1 MFCSDSK
8 KNSQFFRNFCEYI
21 DCIIPRQTLFVWKKR
36 ILSGKNFHH
45 TPNKLGR
52 PQHYTELQKQRV
64 VGMIINANLDNFVVD
79 IEKVMDFFEEV
90 TSRKPKSDY
99 CRKFLKDQ
107 GFSLKKCGS
116 KSSGFRVDLLDLRE
130 IYGDFVIALNLKG
143 FDRYRKDLVCS
154 FDFTFTSHRKD
165 KIYSYTP
172 VGG

>member
-1 MFCSDSK
+1 MQSQNKKRRKSKYSSTSLSFDQRELLEKLWVFCSDSK

-21 DCIIPRQTLFVWKKR
+21 DCNIPRQTLFVWKKR

-99 CRKFLKDQ
+99 C
-107 GFSLKKCGS
+107 
-116 KSSGFRVDLLDLRE
+116 
-130 IYGDFVIALNLKG
+130 
-143 FDRYRKDLVCS
+143 
-154 FDFTFTSHRKD
+154 
-165 KIYSYTP
+165 
-172 VGG
+172 